1 MGVPLCL
8 QPLDPWFPGGMA
20 EQQLADRLK
29 DAAYVAVGL
38 GVLGAQRLLVGR
50 REVVKRVEPQVR
62 EVASQLQKLA
72 NATDVMVNPMI
83 AKVED
88 RLPPNTRDLVRTARA
103 KTTDARDAVLTR
115 AATQRLTDR

>member
-1 MGVPLCL
+1 M
-8 QPLDPWFPGGMA
+8 
-20 EQQLADRLK
+20 
-29 DAAYVAVGL
+29 AVGL

-72 NATDVMVNPMI
+72 NATDVMVNPVI
-83 AKVED
+83 TKVED

-103 KTTDARDAVLTR
+103 KTTGARDAVRTR
-115 AATQRLTDR
+115 AANPPLTNR